1 MSATASTLP
10 LSDKRQTRL
19 IGVVA
24 LVHGVSHFYH
34 LLLAP
39 LFPWLRESFGF
50 SYAELGLL
58 MTVFFVVSGVGQ
70 ALSGF
75 LVDRV
80 GARPVLIASLILFLS
95 ACLVLA
101 FATGYPMLLLGAT
114 LAGLGNSTFH
124 PVDFSILNA
133 RIRNERLGRAYAMH
147 GVFGSLGWAV
157 APVLLTAVAQAADW
171 RAAFLIGMI
180 PGAIALGLCT
190 WSWSELDVR
199 PVHARSDGKGGV
211 VGAAPLTIASLLRMP
226 PLWFSAFYFFAS
238 AIAFG
243 AIQSFGTESVR
254 LLRDIDLAWAG
265 YLLSIF
271 MVGSAGGTLLG
282 GYLLTD
288 VSRAERMIT
297 RCFVLAAVLALV
309 IGLVPLPGWLVPLL
323 FAVLGVTN
331 GVAGPARD
339 MLVKR
344 ATPAG
349 ASGRVYGLVYS
360 ALDVGISIS
369 PAIFGLLMDAGVP
382 AGLWVGIALAYG
394 ALILSANLLGRSTR
408 ALVVGR

>member
-271 MVGSAGGTLLG
+271 MVGSAGGTL
-282 GYLLTD
+282 
-288 VSRAERMIT
+288 
-297 RCFVLAAVLALV
+297 
-309 IGLVPLPGWLVPLL
+309 
-323 FAVLGVTN
+323 
-331 GVAGPARD
+331 
-339 MLVKR
+339 
-344 ATPAG
+344 
-349 ASGRVYGLVYS
+349 
-360 ALDVGISIS
+360 
-369 PAIFGLLMDAGVP
+369 
-382 AGLWVGIALAYG
+382 
-394 ALILSANLLGRSTR
+394 
-408 ALVVGR
+408 